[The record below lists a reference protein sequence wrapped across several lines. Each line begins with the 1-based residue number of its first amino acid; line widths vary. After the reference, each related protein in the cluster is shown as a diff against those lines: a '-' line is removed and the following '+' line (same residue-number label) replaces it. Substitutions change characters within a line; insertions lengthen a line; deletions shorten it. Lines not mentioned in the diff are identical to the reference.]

1 MEIGLPDEV
10 KLSIY
15 LKMDQNDKTGMAV
28 SKILQKIIDDEPI
41 DSEEKKKLLEY
52 IRSVNSVRY

>member
-15 LKMDQNDKTGMAV
+15 LKMDQNDKTGMVV

>member
-1 MEIGLPDEV
+1 MAD
-10 KLSIY
+10 
-15 LKMDQNDKTGMAV
+15 GMAV

-52 IRSVNSVRY
+52 IRSVNSVRK

>member
-52 IRSVNSVRY
+52 IRSVNSVRK